1 MNSLRT
7 PAIEKALRRLHEEAS
22 SDGPRI
28 ALGFAKSMGLGL
40 RPHHMKDAYIAVT
53 RGQGQLLYALARASK
68 AKRLVEFGA
77 SFGISAI
84 YLGAAARDNGGRLV
98 TTEIERNKIEAAR
111 ANLSSAGLDDV
122 AELRAG
128 DAMETLAHDEG
139 AIDFLFLDGWNDLY
153 VPLMNLLGPR
163 LSDGA
168 LVVVD
173 NASFPGVKAFLERF
187 RALTGFV
194 SSRIESDKGAMEV
207 ACFVGPW
214 ESIA

>member
-1 MNSLRT
+1 MIDLDELD
-7 PAIEKALRRLHEEAS
+7 A
-22 SDGPRI
+22 RI
-28 ALGFAKSMGLGL
+28 AYYATKNIFAPSIVRELCSEL
-40 RPHHMKDAYIAVT
+40 RET
-53 RGQGQLLYALARASK
+53 RR
-68 AKRLVEFGA
+68 
-77 SFGISAI
+77 
-84 YLGAAARDNGGRLV
+84 
-98 TTEIERNKIEAAR
+98 
-111 ANLSSAGLDDV
+111 DV

-153 VPLMNLLGPR
+153 VPLMNLLGSR